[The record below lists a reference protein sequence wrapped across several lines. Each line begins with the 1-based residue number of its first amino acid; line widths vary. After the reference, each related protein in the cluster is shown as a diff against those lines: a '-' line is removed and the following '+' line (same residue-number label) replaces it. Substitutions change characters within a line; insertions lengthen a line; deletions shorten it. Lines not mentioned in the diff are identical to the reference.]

1 MSMSPE
7 NENFQQLR
15 RLLALKRHETPPPGY
30 FDRFSAQ
37 VSARIR
43 AGEGA
48 VETGW
53 LAPFGWF
60 QRLWGVFETRPVL
73 AGAFGAAVSALV
85 VWGAVTSEVID
96 ANTQSLAEAIPGQL
110 SLAPRRMSSTP
121 PLLGQASLASFSST
135 NGITTQSGASLFDDI
150 KFVSLHVP
158 AN

>member
-1 MSMSPE
+1 MSMSSE
-7 NENFQQLR
+7 QDNFEQLR

-30 FDRFSAQ
+30 FDRFSLQ

-48 VETGW
+48 HPSV

-60 QRLWGVFETRPVL
+60 QRLWELFERKPVF
-73 AGAFGAAVSALV
+73 AGAFGAAVSAII
-85 VWGAVTSEVID
+85 VWGVVTTEVID
-96 ANTQSLAEAIPGQL
+96 TTAPAFAENMTSQL
-110 SLAPRRMSSTP
+110 PLGSRRLSSTP

-135 NGITTQSGASLFDDI
+135 NGIITSQRSASLFDDI
-150 KFVSLHVP
+150 KFVSTVIP